1 MRLNKREH
9 NLYVGKFAML
19 LILAF
24 SVGCS
29 STGPQ
34 EISSSYSS
42 SEMKANKDAPMNISK
57 LESITLPSK
66 ALDRDMSATIY
77 LPPGYQLDRSY
88 PVLYLLYGYGGNAN
102 SWFTYL
108 HMGDAAD
115 RLIES
120 NLIDPLII
128 VSPDYGNSFG
138 VNSNPLDANEAA
150 SVGVDT
156 GFYENYLIHELIPY
170 VDRTYSTTKDKQGRW
185 IGGIS
190 MGGYA
195 ALMLG
200 FTYPEMFSKIG
211 AHSAAL
217 WTYSSTDQ
225 FTGQRDWLYAN
236 PALRE
241 LRDPFLLSR
250 NNELN
255 EMTIYL
261 DAGTEDPLSEKDE
274 LLYQQLQEQGIPS
287 QWVSLP
293 GGHDI
298 TYWSSRLE
306 DYLLF
311 YARLERTDRNI

>member
-1 MRLNKREH
+1 MNKREN
-9 NLYVGKFAML
+9 NLYVGKLAML
-19 LILAF
+19 LILSF
-24 SVGCS
+24 LMGCS
-29 STGPQ
+29 STGNTKGIP
-34 EISSSYSS
+34 SSYSS
-42 SEMKANKDAPMNISK
+42 PEMKANEDSPMKISK
-57 LESITLPSK
+57 LESITIPSK
-66 ALDRDMSATIY
+66 ALDKDMRATIY
-77 LPPGYQLDRSY
+77 LPPGYQSDQSY
-88 PVLYLLYGYGGNAN
+88 PVLYLLYGYGGNEN

-120 NLIDPLII
+120 NLIDSLII

-138 VNSNPLDANEAA
+138 VNSDPMDAPVP
-150 SVGVDT
+150 VGVDA
-156 GFYENYLIHELIPY
+156 GFYEDYLIHELVPY
-170 VDRTYSTTKDKQGRW
+170 VDRTYSTMKDKQGRW

-217 WTYSSTDQ
+217 WTYNSTDQ

-250 NNELN
+250 SNELN
-255 EMTIYL
+255 EMTIFL
-261 DAGTEDPLSEKDE
+261 DAGVEDPLSEKDE
-274 LLYQQLQEQGIPS
+274 LLYQQLQEEGIS
-287 QWVSLP
+287 AQWETSP
-293 GGHDI
+293 GGHDFA
-298 TYWSSRLE
+298 YWSSRLD

-311 YARLERTDRNI
+311 YAELKM